1 MIQKKNPA
9 SLTEGSIVRGL
20 LGFAVPLFL
29 GQLLQQLYNMADAWV
44 VGNFAENDAFA
55 AVSMAS
61 HISFLIIGFFNGI
74 AIGGGVVICRYFGAK
89 NERETC
95 CGSFDENKDGAFQNV
110 FKTPE
115 NRLEIDCEAVKC
127 VYNENHHCT
136 AKNIDISGDG
146 ASRSEHTQCAT
157 FQMK

>member
-9 SLTEGSIVRGL
+9 NLTEGSIVRGL

-44 VGNFAENDAFA
+44 VGNFAENEAFA

-74 AIGGGVVICRYFGAK
+74 AIGGGVVISRYFGAK
-89 NERETC
+89 
-95 CGSFDENKDGAFQNV
+95 K
-110 FKTPE
+110 
-115 NRLEIDCEAVKC
+115 
-127 VYNENHHCT
+127 
-136 AKNIDISGDG
+136 
-146 ASRSEHTQCAT
+146 
-157 FQMK
+157 

>member
-1 MIQKKNPA
+1 MQSTERFYGRNGHRTMIQKKNPA

-44 VGNFAENDAFA
+44 VGNFAENEAFA

-74 AIGGGVVICRYFGAK
+74 AIGGGVVISHDPRICHIVKLLQQLPQKQGNCKAQK
-89 NERETC
+89 
-95 CGSFDENKDGAFQNV
+95 SSH
-110 FKTPE
+110 
-115 NRLEIDCEAVKC
+115 NR
-127 VYNENHHCT
+127 
-136 AKNIDISGDG
+136 
-146 ASRSEHTQCAT
+146 T
-157 FQMK
+157 FC

>member
-61 HISFLIIGFFNGI
+61 HISFLIIGFLMELQL
-74 AIGGGVVICRYFGAK
+74 A
-89 NERETC
+89 
-95 CGSFDENKDGAFQNV
+95 
-110 FKTPE
+110 
-115 NRLEIDCEAVKC
+115 EAL
-127 VYNENHHCT
+127 
-136 AKNIDISGDG
+136 
-146 ASRSEHTQCAT
+146 
-157 FQMK
+157 